1 MNSFETFESLE
12 NYLKGH
18 TDLGM
23 TLRYLREHVNEE
35 ISFLVKDY
43 NKKHPTIAWAK
54 SSKKAEALST
64 INQAA
69 REDYLEDINYY
80 LQNDESLNHMSIM
93 GYRRKPHAWAI
104 ADSIKQYER
113 GKP

>member
-12 NYLKGH
+12 NYLKSH

-23 TLRYLREHVNEE
+23 TLRYLLEHVSEE
-35 ISFLVKDY
+35 VSFLVKDY

-80 LQNDESLNHMSIM
+80 LQNEETLNHMSIM

-113 GKP
+113 GKL